1 MSLEFLHPP
10 GWPRAKG
17 YAHGVAASGRMVF
30 VSGCVGWD
38 HKEQFVH
45 QDMVGQIKLA
55 LQNVVAV
62 LHEAGAKPS
71 DIARMTW
78 YVTDKEAY
86 IAGRTEI
93 GAIYREIIGHHFPA
107 MTVVQVVALVE
118 EQAKVEIEVTAVIS

>member
-38 HKEQFVH
+38 HNEQFVH

-78 YVTDKEAY
+78 YVTDKETY